1 MSKPLRYVLPAP
13 SNVQPATTVL
23 QLDWNSSP
31 VATRTHCDTAATTGT
46 GSVLSVEHADISV
59 LPGPV
64 TMQVSYTVADWIVA
78 GRAAY
83 TSTIRS
89 AWMHTVS
96 RRCRQTVSL
105 YMHERYPTTCIS
117 TVHFSDEPRHWLLPA
132 STRHQE
138 TLPPC
143 DESSVRQCS
152 VCPTSA
158 VDVVV
163 THLHHKIVRW
173 RRVSR
178 QSTNVLIT
186 QKRPTAAT
194 RAHKS
199 CCL

>member
-1 MSKPLRYVLPAP
+1 LLPNAHHDWPDTPTILDQLCVLLQSVCCHRPISPLRRLRPP
-13 SNVQPATTVL
+13 RHTKTTRL
-23 QLDWNSSP
+23 RTNSSDRLP
-31 VATRTHCDTAATTGT
+31 LE
-46 GSVLSVEHADISV
+46 LSVPHECTPYAGD
-59 LPGPV
+59 
-64 TMQVSYTVADWIVA
+64 A
-78 GRAAY
+78 GRQY
-83 TSTIRS
+83 LFTCTNDIRRLAS
-89 AWMHTVS
+89 VQVTA
-96 RRCRQTVSL
+96 
-105 YMHERYPTTCIS
+105 PTN
-117 TVHFSDEPRHWLLPA
+117 PRHWLLPA
-132 STRHQE
+132 STRHRE

-152 VCPTSA
+152 VCQTSA

-178 QSTNVLIT
+178 RSTNVLIT